1 MSVLTSTTKFG
12 RRVAIELR
20 AIPFSLS
27 MILITVLLGLASG
40 LSARETIGVF
50 NDGFGD
56 VLGEIALVL
65 LPSFVLASAITHGG
79 MQTSAAWLANGVA
92 PFAGAA
98 MLCPDTAY
106 AALAPVSGR
115 RKLSTLFGVYAGFK
129 LLVPAGPA
137 LVASMLGGLSSTLI
151 AWGAAACLLS
161 WAVGVAFAR
170 RYEAADTHEATEA
183 AGAIPAAVFA
193 PFLLLLALIILGSV
207 IGAVGLS
214 APPFIAYLLD
224 PKGALLMAAI
234 LALAFVRAD
243 QRADVIEK
251 GVRRT
256 TPLLL
261 MIGAASAL
269 GAMMAATLPFAAI
282 AQALASTGLATLALF
297 LLAAALK
304 LSKGSSMATFAG
316 AGGIVAALLPGL
328 GLSAEAATLALCAG
342 AFVAIAPNDSLFWL
356 ARDDIFAGKDT
367 GRAARILATGS
378 TLQGLS
384 ALAVVQGAVWA
395 GWL

>member
-1 MSVLTSTTKFG
+1 MSVLSSTTNFG
-12 RRVAIELR
+12 RRVACEIK

-40 LSARETIGVF
+40 LSAKETIGVF

-65 LPSFVLASAITHGG
+65 LPSFVLASAITQSGVK
-79 MQTSAAWLANGVA
+79 TSAAWLANGVA

-98 MLCPDTAY
+98 MVCPDTAY

-137 LVASMLGGLSSTLI
+137 LVAAMLGGLSSTLI
-151 AWGAAACLLS
+151 AWGAIACLLA
-161 WAVGVAFAR
+161 WGVGLAFAQ
-170 RYEAADTHEATEA
+170 RYEAAGAADAPEA

-193 PFLLLLALIILGSV
+193 PFMVLLGLIISGS
-207 IGAVGLS
+207 IFTAAGFT
-214 APPFIAYLLD
+214 APSFIAYLLD
-224 PKGALLMAAI
+224 PKCALLMAAI
-234 LALAFVRAD
+234 CALAFVPTE
-243 QRADVIEK
+243 QRTDVIEK

-328 GLSAEAATLALCAG
+328 GLSGEAATLALCAG

-356 ARDDIFAGKDT
+356 ARDDVFEGKDT